1 MNEDFKYQPL
11 SEEELNVLWNR
22 HKQVI
27 ESFIENNHY
36 DSNKIYVNEK
46 AVMAII
52 AKVDQRRKYFEF
64 FHGLNMS
71 ECKEV
76 ALICFWYIKLHPICA
91 VDKSVLENDIKYLDS
106 INEKLAVYYI
116 IVSLQAMLE
125 SRGLS
130 AQKLDEL
137 PPKYIKELVYSFTY
151 RDISK
156 EALILLVESIA
167 LLLGLD
173 PYGGNITS

>member
-64 FHGLNMS
+64 FM
-71 ECKEV
+71 
-76 ALICFWYIKLHPICA
+76 
-91 VDKSVLENDIKYLDS
+91 D
-106 INEKLAVYYI
+106 
-116 IVSLQAMLE
+116 
-125 SRGLS
+125 
-130 AQKLDEL
+130 
-137 PPKYIKELVYSFTY
+137 
-151 RDISK
+151 
-156 EALILLVESIA
+156 
-167 LLLGLD
+167 
-173 PYGGNITS
+173 